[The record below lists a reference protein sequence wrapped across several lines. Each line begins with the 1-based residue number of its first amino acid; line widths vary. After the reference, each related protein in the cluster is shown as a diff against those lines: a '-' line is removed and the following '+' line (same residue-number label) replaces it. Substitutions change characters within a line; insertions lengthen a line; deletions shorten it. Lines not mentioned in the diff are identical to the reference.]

1 MKKKQQVRRLT
12 SQAMKQRT
20 IATLILVGGL
30 ALFAAGCKKKPPVSA
45 PPPPPPPVTGTT
57 GRGPAAVIDSFTAE
71 PSTIVRGESS
81 TLRWSVSNATEVTI
95 DNGIGTVPATGSRQ
109 VNPAQTATYRMTAK
123 GSGGDAIAAVTV
135 AVTTPPPPPPPK
147 PAPSASLE
155 ERMRTAVQDVFFDYD
170 RSEVREDAR
179 ATLQRNADAIKA
191 IFNDFPSAVISLEG
205 HCDERGSAEYNLGL
219 GDRRSTSVREF
230 LVQLGVPE
238 PRLKPISYGKE
249 RPFCTESTERCW
261 QENRRVHFVGVQ

>member
-1 MKKKQQVRRLT
+1 
-12 SQAMKQRT
+12 MKQRT

-30 ALFAAGCKKKPPVSA
+30 ALFASGCKKKPPVA
-45 PPPPPPPVTGTT
+45 PPPPPPPPVTKAPPT
-57 GRGPAAVIDSFTAE
+57 GPAAVISSFTAE

-81 TLRWSVSNATEVTI
+81 TLRWSAANATAVTI

-109 VNPAQTATYRMTAK
+109 VNPAQTTTYRMTAK
-123 GSGGDAIAAVTV
+123 GAGGDAVSAVTV

-147 PAPSASLE
+147 AAPKASLS
-155 ERMRTAVQDVFFDYD
+155 ERMAQAVQDVYFDYD

-238 PRLKPISYGKE
+238 QRLKPISYGKE
-249 RPFCTESTERCW
+249 RPFCNESTESCW
-261 QENRRVHFVGVQ
+261 QQNRRVHFVGVQ